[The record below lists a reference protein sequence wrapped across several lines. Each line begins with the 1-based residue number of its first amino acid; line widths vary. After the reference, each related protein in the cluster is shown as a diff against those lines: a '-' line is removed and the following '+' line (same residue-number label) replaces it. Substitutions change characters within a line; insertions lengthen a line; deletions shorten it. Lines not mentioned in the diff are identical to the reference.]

1 MRFTRFA
8 EALHNANAARR
19 LGLAIQVR
27 KERRMPMRL
36 DDRALQDLGLDKGH
50 AYPRL
55 RLNHHV
61 PWRTP
66 KLPAQLPAI
75 LVPAL
80 TIGVALQLLEAQ
92 EAQLAH
98 VDLYRPDA

>member
-50 AYPRL
+50 AYLRL
-55 RLNHHV
+55 RLNHQLVRIVETHHSTQDSCT
-61 PWRTP
+61 WR
-66 KLPAQLPAI
+66 
-75 LVPAL
+75 
-80 TIGVALQLLEAQ
+80 
-92 EAQLAH
+92 
-98 VDLYRPDA
+98 D